1 MIAIGYVFAVIKI
14 EIEGFKMELKNKKI
28 VFLGDSITQGVGVSD
43 ISKTYWKKFEEND
56 GAFVKGFGISGTR
69 IAKQQKEYNKE
80 YDENSFIT
88 RVGIMDEDADIVV
101 VFGGTNDYGHGDA
114 AMGNMEDRTDD
125 TFYGA
130 LHNLYTELINKY
142 PYSDIV
148 VMTPCHRLEENRKY
162 NKEGIRNIAT
172 LKDYVDA
179 IKEVTRSLTTE

>member
-1 MIAIGYVFAVIKI
+1 
-14 EIEGFKMELKNKKI
+14 
-28 VFLGDSITQGVGVSD
+28 
-43 ISKTYWKKFEEND
+43 
-56 GAFVKGFGISGTR
+56 
-69 IAKQQKEYNKE
+69 
-80 YDENSFIT
+80 
-88 RVGIMDEDADIVV
+88 MDEDADIVV

-114 AMGNMEDRTDD
+114 AMGNIEDRTDD

-179 IKEVTRSLTTE
+179 IKEVAQFYAIPVLDLYSTCQIQPEIEKIREIYMPDGLHPSDKGHEKIYNRLKGFLKSL